1 MTLAGGLDRST
12 AVLTANYNDFTDG
25 SRSQFQDLDSRF
37 GKGVQSEREERKHKV
52 RHAIKNPN
60 AKVNKKNKKKNS
72 FKLKKKKNVKKKL
85 IKKNYIIMKKK
96 NLRVTPLY

>member
-1 MTLAGGLDRST
+1 MATLSIEELTSCIMSFMTLAGGLDRST

-60 AKVNKKNKKKNS
+60 DKVNKKKKNS
-72 FKLKKKKNVKKKL
+72 FKLKIKKKK
-85 IKKNYIIMKKK
+85 
-96 NLRVTPLY
+96 